1 FLGSA
6 MANSG
11 VVPRIADISNS
22 LLKFR
27 SIEFLAEA
35 LNLWRTTMVSNTSSA
50 VRSPRTGVGRQFT
63 LNAKANGVSHPTGSP
78 QPGRRREALHRAT
91 RQSARGRLR

>member
-1 FLGSA
+1 

-11 VVPRIADISNS
+11 AVPRIADISNS

-35 LNLWRTTMVSNTSSA
+35 LKSVENYNGIEYIVS
-50 VRSPRTGVGRQFT
+50 G
-63 LNAKANGVSHPTGSP
+63 
-78 QPGRRREALHRAT
+78 
-91 RQSARGRLR
+91 